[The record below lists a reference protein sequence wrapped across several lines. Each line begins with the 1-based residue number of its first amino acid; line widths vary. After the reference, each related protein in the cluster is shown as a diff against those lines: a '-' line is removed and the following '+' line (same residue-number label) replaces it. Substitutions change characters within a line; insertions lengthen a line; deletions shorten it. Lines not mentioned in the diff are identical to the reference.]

1 MRTFVYDRSFEGLL
15 TAVFHAY
22 ARREFPDFLAVEGEP
37 GPLFVEE
44 RFRVVTDEVLAARVW
59 RGLEQRAGK
68 GVCNMVLCVWLS
80 EEEGADML
88 LFRYLCRIFGSPH
101 GVEYDFTDSAVL
113 RMKQTACRV
122 AKEGHRL
129 MQFVRFQ
136 KAADGSY
143 FAPVSPRYNALPLTV
158 AHFRERFSD
167 QCWLI
172 CDMRRGYGYGYDLH
186 SLREVEFQPDGR
198 LADGRLAASMAA
210 EGEEVCGALWRIYY
224 GALTIRERLNP
235 KQQRRCMPV
244 RYWKYMTEHW

>member
-1 MRTFVYDRSFEGLL
+1 MRTFVYDRSFEGLM

-198 LADGRLAASMAA
+198 LADGRLPASMAA

-224 GALTIRERLNP
+224 GARTIRERLNP

>member
-1 MRTFVYDRSFEGLL
+1 MGETMRTFVYDRSFEGLL

-44 RFRVVTDEVLAARVW
+44 RFRVVTDEVFAARVW

-143 FAPVSPRYNALPLTV
+143 FAPVSPRYNALPLAV
-158 AHFRERFSD
+158 AHFRERFPTSV
-167 QCWLI
+167 
-172 CDMRRGYGYGYDLH
+172 G
-186 SLREVEFQPDGR
+186 
-198 LADGRLAASMAA
+198 
-210 EGEEVCGALWRIYY
+210 
-224 GALTIRERLNP
+224 
-235 KQQRRCMPV
+235 
-244 RYWKYMTEHW
+244 

>member
-22 ARREFPDFLAVEGEP
+22 ARREFPDFLVVEGEP

-101 GVEYDFTDSAVL
+101 GVEYDFTDSAVW
-113 RMKQTACRV
+113 R
-122 AKEGHRL
+122 
-129 MQFVRFQ
+129 
-136 KAADGSY
+136 
-143 FAPVSPRYNALPLTV
+143 
-158 AHFRERFSD
+158 
-167 QCWLI
+167 
-172 CDMRRGYGYGYDLH
+172 RRGTG
-186 SLREVEFQPDGR
+186 SCSSCVSRRRP
-198 LADGRLAASMAA
+198 MAA
-210 EGEEVCGALWRIYY
+210 ILHPYHRGIMHCLWR
-224 GALTIRERLNP
+224 
-235 KQQRRCMPV
+235 
-244 RYWKYMTEHW
+244 

>member
-44 RFRVVTDEVLAARVW
+44 RFRVVTDEVFAARVW

-101 GVEYDFTDSAVL
+101 GVEYDTSD
-113 RMKQTACRV
+113 
-122 AKEGHRL
+122 E
-129 MQFVRFQ
+129 
-136 KAADGSY
+136 ADGVQGGEGG
-143 FAPVSPRYNALPLTV
+143 AP
-158 AHFRERFSD
+158 AHAVRAFPE
-167 QCWLI
+167 
-172 CDMRRGYGYGYDLH
+172 G
-186 SLREVEFQPDGR
+186 GR
-198 LADGRLAASMAA
+198 WQLFCTRIAA
-210 EGEEVCGALWRIYY
+210 V
-224 GALTIRERLNP
+224 
-235 KQQRRCMPV
+235 
-244 RYWKYMTEHW
+244 